1 MDVGSSSPTLSLTS
15 SQSTKIES
23 MGRMLEVHEASG
35 IESRQAERRLRDALS
50 SELHS
55 QEEMAERRAAQARDA
70 RWMRGWWAGIRAR
83 GR

>member
-1 MDVGSSSPTLSLTS
+1 
-15 SQSTKIES
+15 

-70 RWMRGWWAGIRAR
+70 RWIRGWCAGIRAR
-83 GR
+83 EMGLMWSMSHLMSCVRV